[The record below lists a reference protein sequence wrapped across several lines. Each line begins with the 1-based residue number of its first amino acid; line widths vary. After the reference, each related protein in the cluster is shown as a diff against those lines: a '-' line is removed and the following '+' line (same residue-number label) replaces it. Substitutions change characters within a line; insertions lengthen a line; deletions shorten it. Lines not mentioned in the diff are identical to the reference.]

1 MAKSTKK
8 KNRKLR
14 KQIRKTVGALFMV
27 SAIVVAA
34 VPVQD
39 VEAEPK
45 VNATKIALQHEQ
57 ASEEMASADLKIYE
71 STVPSANESWVDP
84 DEKVVYTTG
93 DGKFQFV
100 YMRPNPTDTNKYAV
114 ILGYNSSSGDN
125 STLSIPE
132 SLIAYKK
139 YSDNVSDEGYCLV
152 SKKGSY
158 LYYKDQEQ
166 KKDSNNILYY
176 QAYDVLDLTTT
187 QLNPTRDNKEI
198 AWTGSGTNLY
208 MDEFGTKYYRQ
219 TEDTGRE
226 ETITAED
233 GSTTTQ
239 KIYEEV
245 LYELHPIMETVYSPC
260 YYDKRDEWEDIS
272 DEELY
277 YRVNDSD
284 YLKAGTDNQYWKIV
298 ADVAYIGNDI
308 IESDNDG
315 GWNVV
320 SNKDGSGNANPDGLP
335 SLGNGAF
342 KNAGN
347 VQHLIIGGNIWG
359 IGDYAFSSC
368 ANLQSVTLG
377 DNLLTI
383 GNGAFADCIR
393 LTECNI
399 PINASIQAIGKDAFY
414 NCSSLKTFTAPIRLM
429 AFGDNCFEN
438 CTSLESIEL
447 QGGDGGAVAL
457 THLGDHLF
465 KGCQRLASIE
475 LPVNYEESNLD
486 IDMFEGCTSLQFIKV
501 NNENVNFTNPHKDD
515 KTKYPYC
522 YKDYRDPSKDIKEWD
537 TFKATVPE
545 SFYFEGPDVSSI
557 HEKATKESIAFK
569 YLNEDLYE
577 KIEYEHDVKDS
588 DPNVKNAKV
597 TYQVNSNNELVNF
610 FIESGHKPDNVT
622 IPEKIG
628 PYGISYIGAGSFSDN
643 CDLVKITIPASVTA
657 IGAGAFQ
664 GCHNLET
671 VIFTDASTI
680 QDIGSNAFKTQE
692 VSCQCELKVDDEDTT
707 TVNEGPELTFVGA
720 MMNDAGGDTIPFI
733 YAMNGAS
740 NINNANQEKIWIT
753 CHSGWPTN
761 LEVQYN
767 YDPISNTGEAQLV
780 GYPRYEMIKDVNDAK
795 DWVAN
800 LPYVTSENQEE
811 YESMVL
817 NATRYYQAT
826 DEEKKNMT
834 QPTENEMSIVNST
847 LNVVVPNSVD
857 SIEPGLFS
865 GFTYDEDGE
874 PEITGVSPD
883 KYIQTIVFNGVDEVD
898 PYTFKNCIS
907 LREAAMIGPDY
918 IGDYAFDG
926 PSEEEMN
933 AAGADIDLKKGMA
946 LETVTLGT
954 NLTDTGKRPFAGC
967 EKLTNVTCLDSD
979 FIYSNGILYRNTGN
993 GLEIVEC
1000 LESRGLT
1007 GGVGS
1012 YSVGPDELAGVTT
1025 MKEEAFEDCD
1035 GVGKIDISGTAIEV
1049 IPERAFAATDDL
1061 NTVVFGDTVTNI
1073 EAESFRDSAIRL
1085 LTIPG
1090 NQVYIA
1096 PDAFAT
1102 QAYMDSGKTDQSK
1115 QQTIIFEC
1123 VQGLYADRYANEDE
1137 YWYINPEYGKV
1148 FLTHTVYFFDYPN
1161 YPDTSVKEV
1170 YYKVDVKDGEDAV
1183 PPTDPPTHEGAL
1195 FNRWT
1200 DYTNVT
1206 KDLEVYPIFG
1216 DNVYKVE
1223 FRDTD
1228 GTLLGEVQ
1236 FIEEGKSA
1244 TPPADPTK
1252 EGYTFTGWSQSW
1264 HDVKQDLVI
1273 IATYSDNSG
1282 DASRHTVTFY
1292 GADGTIH
1299 SQQSVNHGEGA
1310 VTPQDPVKSG
1320 YKFLGWIPANYSN
1333 VQGDMTIIANFEKI
1347 VDDDDD
1353 KDNDKDSDKDKD
1365 KDKTTTE
1372 ASKKKYTVSVSGG
1385 SGSGSYAAGD
1395 IVAINAY
1402 FRGTGQVF
1410 DKWTTSTAGV
1420 GFANNEAAST
1430 TFTMPATNVAVTATY
1445 KVGGASTTTTTGGNT
1460 TGGTTGTTSSGNV
1473 NGSSVQITK
1482 PGISNT
1488 GLAGATV
1495 SGATDNFIVK
1505 VTEDQNAT
1513 NAVVTALQTKFG
1525 DISRIKY
1532 WPMDISLYDST
1543 GRTKIA
1549 DTSGISVNLTL
1560 PIPDELVQY
1569 AGNNRVAA
1577 VNGGVLEDLNTRF
1590 TTVDG
1595 VPCVNFTA
1603 SHFSPYVIYVDT
1615 ANLSAGTIDATPKT
1629 GDGIHPKWF
1638 LSIGMACI
1646 ALVLFFKR
1654 DKAVVPAR
1662 TA

>member
-1 MAKSTKK
+1 MAKNTKK

-14 KQIRKTVGALFMV
+14 RQIRKTIGALFMA

-45 VNATKIALQHEQ
+45 ENATKIALQHTQ
-57 ASEEMASADLKIYE
+57 ATDEMKSAELKIYQ
-71 STVPSANESWVDP
+71 SLVPSANDSWIDKGEE
-84 DEKVVYTTG
+84 DVVYTTG
-93 DGKFQFV
+93 DGKFQFL
-100 YMRPNPTDTNKYAV
+100 YMRPNSTETNKYAV
-114 ILGYNSSSGDN
+114 IVGYNSSSGDN
-125 STLSIPE
+125 STLEIP
-132 SLIAYKK
+132 STLTAYKK
-139 YSDNVSDEGYCLV
+139 YSDNVSSEGYCLV
-152 SKKGSY
+152 SKNGGY
-158 LYYKDQEQ
+158 LYYEDKAQ
-166 KKDSNNILYY
+166 KKDPDTGVLYY
-176 QAYDVLDLTTT
+176 YAYDVLDMTTT
-187 QLNPTRDNKEI
+187 QLNPTRIEKKEV
-198 AWTGSGTNLY
+198 AWTGAGTNLY
-208 MDEFGTKYYRQ
+208 MDENGVKYYRQ

-226 ETITAED
+226 ETVTNAD
-233 GSTTTQ
+233 GSTSTQ
-239 KIYEEV
+239 KVYEEV
-245 LYELHPIMETVYSPC
+245 RYELHPIMETVYSPC
-260 YYDKRDEWEDIS
+260 YYDKRDEWENIS
-272 DEELY
+272 DEELL
-277 YRVNDSD
+277 YRDSGGN
-284 YLKAGTDNQYWKIV
+284 YVKAGTDNKYWKIV
-298 ADVAYIGNDI
+298 ADVAYIGNDVI
-308 IESDNDG
+308 KSDNNG
-315 GWNVV
+315 GWTVV
-320 SNKDGSGNANPDGLP
+320 PNTEADNAGYP
-335 SLGNGAF
+335 SSGNGAF

-347 VQHLIIGGNIWG
+347 VQHLIIGGNIKG
-359 IGDYAFSSC
+359 IGDYAFSGC

-377 DNLLTI
+377 DNLETI

-393 LTECNI
+393 LTECII
-399 PINASIQAIGKDAFY
+399 PVNASIQAIGKDAFY
-414 NCSSLKTFTAPIRLM
+414 NCASLKSFTAPIRLL
-429 AFGDNCFEN
+429 AFGDSCFEK

-457 THLGDHLF
+457 THLGDHVF
-465 KGCQRLASIE
+465 RDCQSLASIE
-475 LPVNYEESNLD
+475 LPVNYEESSLD
-486 IDMFEGCTSLQFIKV
+486 VDMFEGCTSLQYIKV
-501 NNENVNFTNPHKDD
+501 NNENVDFGTPHKENP
-515 KTKYPYC
+515 TKYPNC
-522 YKDYRDPSKDIKEWD
+522 QGDESASSWD
-537 TFKATVPE
+537 AFKATVPE
-545 SFYFEGPDVSSI
+545 SFYFEGPKVSSI
-557 HEKATKESIAFK
+557 HDKATEQSIAFK
-569 YLNEDLYE
+569 YLNQDLYE
-577 KIEYEHDVKDS
+577 KIEYEHDSVKDKN
-588 DPNVKNAKV
+588 DPDGKSAKV

-610 FIESGHKPDNVT
+610 FIEDGHKPDNVT

-643 CDLVKITIPASVTA
+643 CDLVKITIPAAVTE
-657 IGAGAFQ
+657 IGAGAFK

-680 QDIGSNAFKTQE
+680 QDIGSDAFKTQE
-692 VSCQCELKVDDEDTT
+692 ITCQCTLKEDIENTPE
-707 TVNEGPELTFVGA
+707 NEGPGLTFVGA
-720 MMNDAGGDTIPFI
+720 MMNDAGADTIPFI

-740 NINNANQEKIWIT
+740 SINNADQEKIWIT

-761 LEVQYN
+761 LEVQYK

-780 GYPRYEMIKDVNDAK
+780 GYPRYEMIMKPADAK
-795 DWVAN
+795 AWVAE
-800 LPYVTSENQEE
+800 LPYVTPENQEA
-811 YESMVL
+811 YENMVL
-817 NATRYYQAT
+817 NATKYYQAT
-826 DEEKKNMT
+826 EEGKKEMD
-834 QPTENEMSIVNST
+834 QPTENEMAIVNST

-857 SIEPGLFS
+857 CIEPGLFS
-865 GFTYDEDGE
+865 GFTYDEDGMAE
-874 PEITGVSPD
+874 AVTGTTPD
-883 KYIQTIVFNGVDEVD
+883 KYIQTVVLNGVNEVE
-898 PYTFKNCIS
+898 PYTFKNCVA
-907 LREAAMIGPDY
+907 LREAAMIGPNY
-918 IGDYAFDG
+918 IGDYAFEG
-926 PSEEEMN
+926 PSEDEIT
-933 AAGADIDLKKGMA
+933 ADSDLTDGMT
-946 LETVTLGT
+946 LQTVTLGT
-954 NLTDTGKRPFAGC
+954 NLTDTGKRPFKGC
-967 EKLTNVTCLDSD
+967 EGLTNITCLDSD
-979 FIYSNGILYRNTGN
+979 FVYSNGILYRNTGS

-1000 LESRGLT
+1000 LEARGLT
-1007 GGVGS
+1007 GGIGS
-1012 YSVGPDELAGVTT
+1012 YSVGPEELAGVTA

-1035 GVGKIDISGTAIEV
+1035 GVGKIDISGTTIEV

-1090 NQVYIA
+1090 NQVFIA
-1096 PDAFAT
+1096 QDAFAT
-1102 QAYMDSGKTDQSK
+1102 QAYMDSNKTNKDV

-1123 VQGLYADRYANEDE
+1123 VEGLYADRYAKEDE

-1183 PPTDPPTHEGAL
+1183 PPIDPPVHDGYL

-1200 DYTNVT
+1200 DYTKVT

-1216 DNVYKVE
+1216 DNIYKVE

-1264 HDVKQDLVI
+1264 HDVKEDLVI
-1273 IATYSDNSG
+1273 IATYSDNSS

-1292 GADGTIH
+1292 GADGTVH
-1299 SQQSVNHGEGA
+1299 SKQSVNHGEAA
-1310 VTPQDPVKSG
+1310 VTPQSPVKSG
-1320 YKFLGWIPANYSN
+1320 YKFLGWIPSDYSN

-1347 VDDDDD
+1347 VDDDED
-1353 KDNDKDSDKDKD
+1353 DKDKD
-1365 KDKTTTE
+1365 KDGEDDDDKN
-1372 ASKKKYTVSVSGG
+1372 SDSSKKKKYTVSVSGG

-1402 FRGTGQVF
+1402 YRGTGQSF

-1420 GFANNEAAST
+1420 GFANSEASST
-1430 TFTMPATNVAVTATY
+1430 TFTMPAANVAVTATY
-1445 KVGGASTTTTTGGNT
+1445 KVGGGSTATTTGGATTTTGGT
-1460 TGGTTGTTSSGNV
+1460 QGTASSGTV

-1513 NAVVTALQTKFG
+1513 NAVVTALQTRFG

-1569 AGNNRVAA
+1569 AGNNKVAA
-1577 VNGGVLEDLNTRF
+1577 VSGGVLEDLNTRF

-1603 SHFSPYVIYVDT
+1603 THFSPYVIYVDT

-1629 GDGIHPKWF
+1629 GDGVHPKWF

-1654 DKAVVPAR
+1654 DKAVVPAK
-1662 TA
+1662 TV